1 MPRWFCLE
9 GLARVQ
15 LPTGHLSTSDSHA
28 HAGRGTKA
36 AVEHRV
42 AAEEERHV
50 DCICD
55 KGRATAIAG
64 RARRRLAWRGLI
76 SAGPVDGAAALRCA
90 AVCLCSGRGPVPALA
105 STHCHDVTWWWVG
118 TNVKSQ
124 CSQRHLKGAHRQA
137 RRG

>member
-15 LPTGHLSTSDSHA
+15 LPTAHLSTSGS
-28 HAGRGTKA
+28 HAGRGTNQ
-36 AVEHRV
+36 AVEHRG

-64 RARRRLAWRGLI
+64 RARRRLAWCGLI
-76 SAGPVDGAAALRCA
+76 SAGPVDGAAA
-90 AVCLCSGRGPVPALA
+90 VCRCSGRGPVPALA
-105 STHCHDVTWWWVG
+105 STHCHDVTCGVG

-124 CSQRHLKGAHRQA
+124 CSSDT
-137 RRG
+137 